1 MVWLFVCW
9 CVCVCVCVFVCFRQA
24 RARPSTSSRSA
35 CRSAVGLA
43 VGRARARGGG
53 GTGEYSGAGGTGSA
67 RSVLDQERP
76 GASEGS
82 RPRGVLGVLL
92 VSTLRGTRLLVSTP
106 SGVARRAAREY
117 SEGYSTA
124 SEYPLG
130 GTRRAASAASAARV
144 ARVSRVTHNA
154 HMQTAV
160 DVVCIVVRL
169 RGPEYSHAPKAAP
182 SIYGGYPW

>member
-1 MVWLFVCW
+1 VFVCL
-9 CVCVCVCVFVCFRQA
+9 CLCVCVFVCVFPAGA
-24 RARPSTSSRSA
+24 RAAVDKLAQCLQVRGGSSGGAGART
-35 CRSAVGLA
+35 
-43 VGRARARGGG
+43 GRGG

-117 SEGYSTA
+117 SEGYSA
-124 SEYPLG
+124 CCP
-130 GTRRAASAASAARV
+130 
-144 ARVSRVTHNA
+144 
-154 HMQTAV
+154 
-160 DVVCIVVRL
+160 
-169 RGPEYSHAPKAAP
+169 
-182 SIYGGYPW
+182 